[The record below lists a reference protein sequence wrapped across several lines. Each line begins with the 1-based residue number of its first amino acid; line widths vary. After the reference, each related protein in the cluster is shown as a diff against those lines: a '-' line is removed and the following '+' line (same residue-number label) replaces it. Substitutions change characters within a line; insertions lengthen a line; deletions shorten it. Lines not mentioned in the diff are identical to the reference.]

1 MSRRGLESTVV
12 ARLGTSQPQRTPG
25 NTEEIPSAVLL
36 RDLCGSEF
44 RRPPARR
51 WCPNSALIAKRLGGM
66 LCVWCGR
73 ACRRRGTLDCQRLT
87 FAPVPRSKPQSVV
100 EWNHRGIPC
109 VHSVASRSQPEWLP
123 ACWGG
128 GALPK
133 VYAAAQ
139 TSQALQCAPSPCTFS
154 TRGKF
159 IRHRRVPKHP
169 LMRLNSRDGLA
180 ASLSE
185 AATSHQ
191 RSVRTLPARL
201 PG

>member
-51 WCPNSALIAKRLGGM
+51 WCPNSALIAKRLGGT

-128 GALPK
+128 EHCQKSTLPHKQVKPYSALPPH
-133 VYAAAQ
+133 VPFPHAVSSFVTDA
-139 TSQALQCAPSPCTFS
+139 FRS
-154 TRGKF
+154 TR
-159 IRHRRVPKHP
+159 
-169 LMRLNSRDGLA
+169 
-180 ASLSE
+180 
-185 AATSHQ
+185 
-191 RSVRTLPARL
+191 
-201 PG
+201 